1 MSCRTLMGAPALL
14 CNLSLLGF
22 VLCWFLAC
30 CQNRAAPGKVS
41 SCSCLHSACDPALL
55 RPCLVA
61 RRGTDVAFIPDA
73 PAPLRAKSSQPAA
86 APSAGASSTPGS
98 SQAASPPAPL
108 PAAASLP
115 ASPQGTRGGEADDAR
130 QSTELQRPSDVR
142 WLRSVSSMPSSP
154 VAASSAR

>member
-61 RRGTDVAFIPDA
+61 RRGTDVAFIPMRRRHCVLSHRSRRRRPPAGRQLDA
-73 PAPLRAKSSQPAA
+73 GLVSGGVPSGA
-86 APSAGASSTPGS
+86 APGCG
-98 SQAASPPAPL
+98 L
-108 PAAASLP
+108 PARV
-115 ASPQGTRGGEADDAR
+115 PQGTRGGEADDAR